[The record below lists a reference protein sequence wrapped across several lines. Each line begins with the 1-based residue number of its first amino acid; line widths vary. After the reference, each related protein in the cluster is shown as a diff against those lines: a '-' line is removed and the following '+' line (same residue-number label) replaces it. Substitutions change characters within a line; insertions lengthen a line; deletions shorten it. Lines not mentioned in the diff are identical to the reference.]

1 LSDVVLRCSNCGT
14 VQASTGECEACHEAQ
29 VRYFC
34 TNHEPGRWLDG
45 PSCPDCR
52 ARFGEDAPASSIRRS
67 HPDRL
72 GIQPTSRD
80 TVRPAPE
87 PVDETAPWETTTSR
101 LPRDGSRERLR
112 IPSAGALLEAFAYA
126 ARARRIRKAETGETL
141 DLPVRPSGGGCLG
154 RLFLLALL
162 LATVFLLAPLLLGGA
177 LLRLL

>member
-1 LSDVVLRCSNCGT
+1 MSDVVLRCSNCGT

-34 TNHEPGRWLDG
+34 TNHAPGKWLDG
-45 PSCPDCR
+45 PSCPDCG
-52 ARFGEDAPASSIRRS
+52 ARFGEDAPASSTRRP

-101 LPRDGSRERLR
+101 LPRDGSPERLR
-112 IPSAGALLEAFAYA
+112 IPSAGTLLEAFAYA
-126 ARARRIRKAETGETL
+126 ARARRVRKAETDRTF
-141 DLPVRPSGGGCLG
+141 DLPVRAPGGGCIR
-154 RLFLLALL
+154 RLLLLAFLLATLF
-162 LATVFLLAPLLLGGA
+162 VLAPLLLGGA
-177 LLRLL
+177 LLRLF